1 MSSSLKKISSSLY
14 GSGDSI
20 ASSLFPQ
27 QGTGAFKNLLSYY
40 NAYDTT
46 NADKTLD
53 NLEAEALGL
62 SGDLTSYI
70 AGVDGSDTARNETQN
85 AVYQSYLD
93 LLTPRH
99 EEEISD
105 LNTRLLNQ
113 GLTIGSEAYQ
123 RAMNDLVQE
132 QNQALNQAA
141 YQAVSAGNEVFNDS
155 FDNAYQNAQ
164 LANQVRAAELSEI
177 YRLLGETM
185 TEEEL
190 KEKIFNL
197 ESGMD
202 KTNYQNEASNY
213 QGIKNLLWSAS
224 GFF

>member
-14 GSGDSI
+14 GSDDSI

-197 ESGMD
+197 ESGID